1 MKSKNFLNITILA
14 LFSFFINFYSANIGV
29 MPIDTFGF
37 FDTGYSILNDH
48 LPIRDYWAYTGI
60 TVDYIQ
66 SFFFKVFGNNWY
78 SYVIHSSIINVIST
92 LIFYFFLIELKI
104 PKLFSLIYALSFAI
118 LLYPVSGTPFA
129 YLHAYILSLLGL
141 MLFYIF
147 LNSGK
152 NKLLI
157 IIFFIYFFA
166 FFSMQTPTIY
176 IILILTLFII
186 YSSLILKKYEI
197 IFIMTLGATISIAFL
212 AFYLLVT
219 KTNLKDLLYQ
229 YFLFPMS
236 IAEGRIGSEAGA
248 YVKLKDQLN
257 FKRLLGDFKFIHLF
271 FFPLIFILF
280 KNFKEKKIDNL
291 FYISLIFV
299 LTTFALIYNQLLQ
312 ANQIYIFSLIPILAS
327 LCHANIIFRKKS
339 SKIINWLIILF
350 LIFVT
355 VKFHYRYNVDR
366 KFMELE
372 GIDKS
377 ISFNAK
383 EIHPNLNGLNWITRS
398 NKPNEDKIFIQNVIE
413 ILKNEK
419 EKSYLFTHYQF
430 FSAIFGKKFILLNRW
445 YIWDNNS
452 HPTESHKYFSY
463 YKEFASN
470 NFEKNKIQK
479 IFLISEKN
487 EFKFN
492 NIKNYFNNKCFKEE
506 KLLEERLIKLTLK
519 NC

>member
-166 FFSMQTPTIY
+166 FFSMQTPTI
-176 IILILTLFII
+176 
-186 YSSLILKKYEI
+186 
-197 IFIMTLGATISIAFL
+197 
-212 AFYLLVT
+212 
-219 KTNLKDLLYQ
+219 
-229 YFLFPMS
+229 
-236 IAEGRIGSEAGA
+236 
-248 YVKLKDQLN
+248 
-257 FKRLLGDFKFIHLF
+257 
-271 FFPLIFILF
+271 
-280 KNFKEKKIDNL
+280 
-291 FYISLIFV
+291 
-299 LTTFALIYNQLLQ
+299 
-312 ANQIYIFSLIPILAS
+312 
-327 LCHANIIFRKKS
+327 
-339 SKIINWLIILF
+339 
-350 LIFVT
+350 
-355 VKFHYRYNVDR
+355 
-366 KFMELE
+366 
-372 GIDKS
+372 
-377 ISFNAK
+377 
-383 EIHPNLNGLNWITRS
+383 
-398 NKPNEDKIFIQNVIE
+398 
-413 ILKNEK
+413 
-419 EKSYLFTHYQF
+419 
-430 FSAIFGKKFILLNRW
+430 
-445 YIWDNNS
+445 
-452 HPTESHKYFSY
+452 
-463 YKEFASN
+463 
-470 NFEKNKIQK
+470 
-479 IFLISEKN
+479 
-487 EFKFN
+487 
-492 NIKNYFNNKCFKEE
+492 
-506 KLLEERLIKLTLK
+506 
-519 NC
+519 